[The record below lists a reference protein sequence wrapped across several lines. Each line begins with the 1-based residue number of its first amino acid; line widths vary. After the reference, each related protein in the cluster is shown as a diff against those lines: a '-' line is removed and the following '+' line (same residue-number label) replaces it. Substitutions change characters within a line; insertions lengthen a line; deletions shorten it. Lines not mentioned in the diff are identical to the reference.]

1 MLQLIDIHFA
11 FRDKIIFKGLNI
23 SFKPGEITGIMGK
36 NGVGKTTLFRL
47 LASIYKH
54 QAGAILMNGQNLSPG
69 EVALMPTDP
78 FFYYYMTGEEYIK
91 LVAKDPQSVLTMA
104 ETLDLPLNHLIDTYS
119 TGMRKKLAFAA
130 IINQPKS
137 VIILD
142 EPFNGVD
149 LESNEIIKLIIRRSV
164 NERIVLLSSH
174 ILSTLTDICDRI
186 YYFQEGSH
194 VHAYSR
200 PQFDELSQQLQQELN
215 DKLSEFWC
223 L

>member
-1 MLQLIDIHFA
+1 MLQLIDLHFA
-11 FRDKIIFKGLNI
+11 FKDKIVFKGFNI
-23 SFKPGEITGIMGK
+23 SFQSGKITGIMGK

-54 QAGAILMNGQNLSPG
+54 QAGAILMNEQNLSPG

-91 LVAKDPQSVLTMA
+91 LVTKDPQPVLTMA

-130 IINQPKS
+130 IINQPKA

-174 ILSTLTDICDRI
+174 ILSK
-186 YYFQEGSH
+186 S
-194 VHAYSR
+194 
-200 PQFDELSQQLQQELN
+200 
-215 DKLSEFWC
+215 
-223 L
+223 